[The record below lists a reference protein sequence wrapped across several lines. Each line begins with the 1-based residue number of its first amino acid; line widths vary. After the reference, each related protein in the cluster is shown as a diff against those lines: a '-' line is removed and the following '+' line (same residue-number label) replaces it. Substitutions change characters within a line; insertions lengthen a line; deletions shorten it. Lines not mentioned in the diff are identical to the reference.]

1 MRKNIFLLTA
11 ILIAISAYLI
21 YSKFD
26 ANKHRLVKKWET
38 EAVFKI
44 PESVLFDKANNILY
58 VSNIEGKD
66 TWAADGK
73 GSISKMGTDGKN
85 IVVDWVTGLN
95 APKGMGLYNGK
106 LYVADPTDIVVINID
121 SAKIE
126 KRIPVAGAVGL
137 NDITVDKDGVVFVSD
152 SEGKK
157 IYKMNGD
164 TAELYYDRLKQ
175 PNGVLM
181 YANTF
186 YLLDS
191 GSMYKMNM
199 DKSLNK
205 ITEGLQGGTD
215 GVEPFTGNDFI
226 VTGWDGVIYY
236 VYEDGK
242 KEKLL
247 DRRSKE
253 IKSADIAVDTATRTV
268 FVPTFW
274 KNTIE
279 AYEVK

>member
-1 MRKNIFLLTA
+1 MKRNIFVLLTVLNA
-11 ILIAISAYLI
+11 GAAFLL
-21 YSKFD
+21 YSCSNT
-26 ANKHRLVKKWET
+26 NKHKLEKKWET
-38 EAVFKI
+38 EAVFKV

-73 GSISKMGTDGKN
+73 GSVSKMGADGKN
-85 IVVDWVTGLN
+85 IVVDWVAGLN
-95 APKGMGLYNGK
+95 APKGMGLYKGK
-106 LYVADPTDIVVINID
+106 LYVADPTDIVVIDID

-126 KRIPVAGAVGL
+126 KRIHVAGAVGL
-137 NDITVDKDGVVFVSD
+137 NDITVDKEGIVYVSD

-157 IYKMNGD
+157 IYRMEND
-164 TAELYYDRLKQ
+164 SVELFFDKLSQ

-181 YANTF
+181 YADNF

-191 GSMYKMNM
+191 GSMYKMNT

-205 ITEGLQGGTD
+205 LAEGMEGGTD
-215 GVEPFTGNDFI
+215 GVEAFTGKDFI
-226 VTGWDGVIYY
+226 VSTWDGVVYY
-236 VYEDGK
+236 VYADGK

-247 DRRSKE
+247 DGRSKE
-253 IKSADIAVDTATRTV
+253 IKSADIAVDTAARTV

-274 KNTIE
+274 KNTVV

>member
-1 MRKNIFLLTA
+1 MKKSIFLLIA
-11 ILIAISAYLI
+11 VLIAISVYLV
-21 YSKFD
+21 YNRVN
-26 ANKHRLVKKWET
+26 ANKHKLVKKWET
-38 EAVFKI
+38 EAVFKV

-58 VSNIEGKD
+58 VSNIDGKD

-73 GSISKMGTDGKN
+73 GSISKMGADGKN
-85 IVVDWVTGLN
+85 IVVDWVAGLN

-106 LYVADPTDIVVINID
+106 LYVADPTEIVVINID

-157 IYKMNGD
+157 IYKMKGD
-164 TAELYYDRLKQ
+164 TAELYYDGLKQ

-181 YANTF
+181 YANNF

-205 ITEGLQGGTD
+205 IAEGLEGGTD
-215 GVEPFTGNDFI
+215 GVEPFTENDFI
-226 VTGWDGVIYY
+226 VSAWDGVIYY
-236 VYEDGK
+236 VYQDGK

-247 DRRSKE
+247 DRRSKD

-268 FVPTFW
+268 FIPTFW

>member
-1 MRKNIFLLTA
+1 MKRNIFVLLTVLNA
-11 ILIAISAYLI
+11 GAAFLL
-21 YSKFD
+21 YSCGN
-26 ANKHRLVKKWET
+26 ANKHKLVKKWET
-38 EAVFKI
+38 EAVFKV
-44 PESVLFDKANNILY
+44 PESVLFDKANNVLY
-58 VSNIEGKD
+58 VSNIDGKD

-73 GSISKMGTDGKN
+73 GSISKMGADGKN
-85 IVVDWVTGLN
+85 ILVDWVAGLN

-126 KRIPVAGAVGL
+126 KRIPVTGAVGL
-137 NDITVDKDGVVFVSD
+137 NDITVDKDGIVYVSD

-157 IYKMNGD
+157 IYRMKND
-164 TAELYYDRLKQ
+164 SVELFFDKLSQ

-181 YANTF
+181 YADNF

-191 GSMYKMNM
+191 GSMYKMNT

-205 ITEGLQGGTD
+205 LAEGLEGGTD
-215 GVEPFTGNDFI
+215 GVEAFTGKDFI
-226 VTGWDGVIYY
+226 VSAWDGVVYY
-236 VYEDGK
+236 VYGDGK

-247 DRRSKE
+247 DGRSKE
-253 IKSADIAVDTATRTV
+253 IKSADIAVDTAARTV

-274 KNTIE
+274 KNTVV